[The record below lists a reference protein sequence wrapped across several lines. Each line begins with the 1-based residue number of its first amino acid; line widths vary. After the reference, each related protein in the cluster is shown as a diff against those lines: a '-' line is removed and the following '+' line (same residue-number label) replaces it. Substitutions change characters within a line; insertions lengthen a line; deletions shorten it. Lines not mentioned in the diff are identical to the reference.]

1 MTGPDLRREYGDA
14 PARPVLNVRPRRD
27 ADATPAA
34 EGASGVGSGS
44 GSAEST
50 PAGSPSAAETAPRRP
65 SLRTSR
71 AQSTTSAPRRFR
83 SSWGDRGAFLPR
95 TIGKRARAAE
105 VAWQLAPLCDV
116 PDTVLDGGRLGPLE
130 VRAAATRGTS
140 HRCDGTVRQDA
151 MGLLT
156 HRDGFLLAAVA
167 DGLGSASD
175 SHRGAQ
181 FAVRHS
187 LDYVSWAL
195 DRRRMSEVD
204 LEAAIDAADRAIRA
218 AGPRPED
225 RASTL
230 TVAVTSVEPY
240 NFGHEFRVARVG
252 DGSAFLLSDGE
263 FRQLFGGKDAGG
275 QDTDGQDAAVHDTR
289 TACLPDRT
297 GAVELVEGRLEPG
310 QALVLVTDG
319 VGIPLTVPEIAT
331 YLAECWSEPPGPVEF
346 LHAMQFRAKSFDD
359 DRSAVVIWA
368 PKAAS

>member
-1 MTGPDLRREYGDA
+1 
-14 PARPVLNVRPRRD
+14 
-27 ADATPAA
+27 
-34 EGASGVGSGS
+34 
-44 GSAEST
+44 
-50 PAGSPSAAETAPRRP
+50 
-65 SLRTSR
+65 
-71 AQSTTSAPRRFR
+71 
-83 SSWGDRGAFLPR
+83 
-95 TIGKRARAAE
+95 
-105 VAWQLAPLCDV
+105 
-116 PDTVLDGGRLGPLE
+116 
-130 VRAAATRGTS
+130 
-140 HRCDGTVRQDA
+140 

-156 HRDGFLLAAVA
+156 HRDGFLLAAIA

-181 FAVRHS
+181 LAVAHS
-187 LDYVSWAL
+187 LDYVTWAL

-204 LEAAIDAADRAIRA
+204 LEAAVDAADRAIRA
-218 AGPRPED
+218 AGPRPEE

-240 NFGHEFRVARVG
+240 NFCHEFRVARVG

-263 FRQLFGGKDAGG
+263 FRQLFGRGAEGTDDV
-275 QDTDGQDAAVHDTR
+275 DTVVHDTR
-289 TACLPDRT
+289 TACLPDRA
-297 GAVELVEGRLEPG
+297 GAVEIVESRLEPG

>member
-1 MTGPDLRREYGDA
+1 MTGPDLRRENGDA
-14 PARPVLNVRPRRD
+14 PARPVLNVRPRDD
-27 ADATPAA
+27 AEPTAEPTP
-34 EGASGVGSGS
+34 
-44 GSAEST
+44 
-50 PAGSPSAAETAPRRP
+50 SPPRRP

-71 AQSTTSAPRRFR
+71 VQSTTSSPRRYR
-83 SSWGDRGAFLPR
+83 SSWGDRGSFAPR

-105 VAWQLAPLCDV
+105 VAWQLAPACDV

-130 VRAAATRGTS
+130 VRAASTRGTS

-151 MGLLT
+151 LGLLT

-181 FAVRHS
+181 LAVTHS

-218 AGPRPED
+218 AGPRPEE

-240 NFGHEFRVARVG
+240 DFCHEFRVARVG

-263 FRQLFGGKDAGG
+263 FRQLFGGKDA
-275 QDTDGQDAAVHDTR
+275 DVHDTR
-289 TACLPDRT
+289 TACLSDRA
-297 GAVELVEGRLEPG
+297 GAVEMVESRLEPG
-310 QALVLVTDG
+310 QALVLVSDG